1 MALDFSRK
9 TEVMAAPVA
18 SKGSGQ
24 APTPPTA
31 IIDEGSECSGNFV
44 FKGDVRIDGSVEG
57 KIDCLKTVTIGPS
70 GKVEAQIQAESVYIA
85 GEVSGDIVAK
95 REIKLHKSACVSG
108 DMQTAGIVIEQGAR
122 VDGRIS
128 IGKEAGAS
136 SAPRPTA
143 NPARSKKDEAPTG
156 A

>member
-1 MALDFSRK
+1 MALDFRRK
-9 TEVMAAPVA
+9 TEEKGGPVA
-18 SKGSGQ
+18 PRESGQ
-24 APTPPTA
+24 APTSPTA
-31 IIDEGSECSGNFV
+31 VIDEGSECSGNFV

-57 KIDCLKTVTIGPS
+57 EIECQKTVTIGPT
-70 GKVEAQIQAESVYIA
+70 GKVEAQIQAECVYIA
-85 GEVSGDIVAK
+85 GEVSGDIVAR
-95 REIKLHKSACVSG
+95 REIKLHKSACVRG
-108 DMQTAGIVIEQGAR
+108 DMRTAGIVIEQGAR

-128 IGKEAGAS
+128 IGKDGGAP